1 MLVSDILRSK
11 GADVVTVDP
20 STTVGDLVQLLSR
33 RKIGAVVVSSDAET
47 LAGIVSERDVVSQ
60 LAAHG
65 PAVLT
70 RTVGEICTSDVVTA
84 GSGDRLDELMSTMTE
99 GRFRH
104 LPVVVD
110 GRLAGII
117 SIGDV
122 VKARMGELEEEQQAL
137 TSYITGQS

>member
-33 RKIGAVVVSSDAET
+33 QKIGAVVVSSDGET
-47 LAGIVSERDVVSQ
+47 VAGIVSERDVVSQ

-65 PAVLT
+65 TDALA
-70 RTVGEICTSDVVTA
+70 RTVGEICTNEVVTA

-122 VKARMGELEEEQQAL
+122 VKARMGELEDEQQAL
-137 TSYITGQS
+137 TSYITGQA